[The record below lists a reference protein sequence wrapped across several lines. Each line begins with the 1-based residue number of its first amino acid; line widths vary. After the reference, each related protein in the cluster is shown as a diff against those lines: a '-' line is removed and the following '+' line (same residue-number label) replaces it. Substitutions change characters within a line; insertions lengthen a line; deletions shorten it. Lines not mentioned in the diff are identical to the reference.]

1 MSFPGHNPHLFRW
14 RSHNGS
20 ITCADKVH
28 VKTGDIDQWRKRV
41 EMASGFSVSKDFS
54 HKTPQSGSRSQA
66 IPLRSTDQLK
76 EHDDAYSEAQAL
88 LNGWL
93 GSKMRSELEEVEEED
108 DLMCSTGR
116 RRPAARACT
125 QPTARDYDSFDEL
138 YNCLTEDEEYGSV
151 KSFLQGLMEQ
161 EVLDS
166 GMMEELVLDVGQ
178 SRKKF
183 RDPLLTMDA
192 RHKQRTGAR
201 LDAERQSQQ
210 REREAQRGARE
221 EDKRREREE
230 EVRKKQ
236 EAHKQEELVQQEMV
250 RLRRRMEERKGPK
263 GPIPQRERERME
275 DQKSASNLQSAPTHS
290 TKQDTEQLYREQKIQ
305 TMLHLSNLKC
315 LQRHFSD
322 WYSVVL
328 DRRLRLGK
336 AGALSDWKRK
346 LRAWRGWRTVVWAEQ
361 KQREVASTEERL
373 RTENRQCQLAVE
385 SDRRRLLKHCVN
397 EWRLWC
403 RKEREQRELLA
414 QQQET
419 RRKMAALIGAAS
431 TGKLKPPAAPLDRP
445 VMAPPEASNPPKTTK
460 KPGRK
465 SFPAETFTALERGRA
480 GGEGN
485 QREMRGGGHWNTAR
499 GTEEAEREM
508 KLEQQEFMDHH
519 RSGPLARNT
528 SALHQDKT
536 PGRTA
541 AQPTQPWQVTR
552 RHAAPTAAE
561 LQDARQQGVAGDAKS
576 TASPSDRLENRH
588 AIQQQVIAQQRRLLK
603 VQQDQI
609 AQLTEEQSVK
619 GLEEEMKKTAQ
630 LSQPSKGRGSE
641 PAEQREQRD
650 SAEADS
656 QSTPPR
662 KAVPRQ
668 TCPPPILSAMEA
680 RARQRTER
688 RKEIE
693 ELKRK
698 KEEEKLVEMK
708 EAEEQRKR
716 EEEEE
721 KRRAAEKKREE
732 KRLEREREEENKRQ
746 VKRQQ
751 ELLQVA
757 HHHYRETLLLRRGL
771 APWKRLIQLKRA
783 NTQLAESHHNLL
795 LLRSCTLGWQQSA
808 REAVSGREAS
818 ADRLHRRCVLQ
829 RSLGCWMRLRDW
841 RQIQQERAERF
852 HRTRTLRR
860 FLLALLH
867 HVTQER
873 LDDWDRRELAQEHN
887 NRRVLR
893 RCFLAWRPLPCLL
906 RKERQREMRREKL
919 GRKVTEV
926 LPDFCSLPPL
936 SLWERELPTHTED
949 TQTVPR
955 TLVETQRK

>member
-1 MSFPGHNPHLFRW
+1 MMSFPGHNPHLFRW

-66 IPLRSTDQLK
+66 IPLRSSDQLK

-93 GSKMRSELEEVEEED
+93 GSKMRSEVEEED

-192 RHKQRTGAR
+192 RHKQVRENRAR

-230 EVRKKQ
+230 EARKKQ

-250 RLRRRMEERKGPK
+250 RLRRRMEERKGPNL
-263 GPIPQRERERME
+263 IPQRERERME

-373 RTENRQCQLAVE
+373 RTESRQCQLAVE

-460 KPGRK
+460 K
-465 SFPAETFTALERGRA
+465 
-480 GGEGN
+480 
-485 QREMRGGGHWNTAR
+485 
-499 GTEEAEREM
+499 
-508 KLEQQEFMDHH
+508 DHH
-519 RSGPLARNT
+519 RSGSLARNT

-650 SAEADS
+650 SDS
-656 QSTPPR
+656 QLTPPR

-867 HVTQER
+867 YVTQER

>member
-1 MSFPGHNPHLFRW
+1 MMTFPGHNPHLSRW
-14 RSHNGS
+14 RSLNRS
-20 ITCADKVH
+20 KTSADKVH
-28 VKTGDIDQWRKRV
+28 VKNGDIDQWRKRV
-41 EMASGFSVSKDFS
+41 EMASEFAVSKVFS
-54 HKTPQSGSRSQA
+54 HKTPQSRSSSRA
-66 IPLRSTDQLK
+66 VPLQSSDQLK

-93 GSKMRSELEEVEEED
+93 GSKMRSELEVEEED
-108 DLMCSTGR
+108 DLTRSTGR
-116 RRPAARACT
+116 RRPVAPACT
-125 QPTARDYDSFDEL
+125 QPTAPDYDSFDDL
-138 YNCLTEDEEYGSV
+138 YNCLTEEEEYGSV

-183 RDPLLTMDA
+183 RDPLITMEA
-192 RHKQRTGAR
+192 RHQQVRENRAQR
-201 LDAERQSQQ
+201 DAERQSKQ

-221 EDKRREREE
+221 EAKRREREE
-230 EVRKKQ
+230 EARKKQ
-236 EAHKQEELVQQEMV
+236 EAHRQAEMVQQEMV
-250 RLRRRMEERKGPK
+250 RLRRQMEERKGPDRL
-263 GPIPQRERERME
+263 IRQRERERME
-275 DQKSASNLQSAPTHS
+275 GQKSTSNLQSAPTHS
-290 TKQDTEQLYREQKIQ
+290 AKQQQQDAEQLYREQAIQ

-315 LQRHFSD
+315 LQRHFSE

-328 DRRLRLGK
+328 DRRLRMGK

-361 KQREVASTEERL
+361 RQREVARTEERL

-419 RRKMAALIGAAS
+419 RRKMAALISAAS
-431 TGKLKPPAAPLDRP
+431 TGKLKPPGAPLDRP
-445 VMAPPEASNPPKTTK
+445 IMAPHEASNPPETRK
-460 KPGRK
+460 KG
-465 SFPAETFTALERGRA
+465 
-480 GGEGN
+480 
-485 QREMRGGGHWNTAR
+485 
-499 GTEEAEREM
+499 
-508 KLEQQEFMDHH
+508 DHH
-519 RSGPLARNT
+519 RSGSLARNA
-528 SALHQDKT
+528 SALHKDKM
-536 PGRTA
+536 PARTA

-561 LQDARQQGVAGDAKS
+561 LQDARQQGVGGGFASSKS
-576 TASPSDRLENRH
+576 TTSPSDRFENRH

-603 VQQDQI
+603 VQQEQI
-609 AQLTEEQSVK
+609 AQLKEEQSVK
-619 GLEEEMKKTAQ
+619 GLEEETEKTAQ
-630 LSQPSKGRGSE
+630 FSQPSKRRGSRPKSRDSE
-641 PAEQREQRD
+641 PTEQREQRV
-650 SAEADS
+650 SAETDN
-656 QSTPPR
+656 QRTPPR
-662 KAVPRQ
+662 KAVTCQ
-668 TCPPPILSAMEA
+668 TCPPPIISAMEA

-698 KEEEKLVEMK
+698 KEEEKLAEMK
-708 EAEEQRKR
+708 AAEEQRKS

-721 KRRAAEKKREE
+721 KRRAAEKRREE
-732 KRLEREREEENKRQ
+732 KRLEREREEESKRQ

-751 ELLQVA
+751 ELLKVA
-757 HHHYRETLLLRRGL
+757 RQHYLGTLLLRRGL

-795 LLRSCTLGWQQSA
+795 LLKSCTLGWQQST
-808 REAVSGREAS
+808 REALSGKEAS
-818 ADRLHRRCVLQ
+818 ADQLHRHCLLQ
-829 RSLGCWMRLRDW
+829 RSLSCWMRLRDW
-841 RQIQQERAERF
+841 RRIQQEQAERF
-852 HRTRTLRR
+852 YRTRTLRR
-860 FLLALLH
+860 FLLALLNY
-867 HVTQER
+867 VTQER
-873 LDDWDRRELAQEHN
+873 LDDWDRRELAQKHN

-906 RKERQREMRREKL
+906 RRERQRETRREKL
-919 GRKVTEV
+919 GRKVSEV

-936 SLWERELPTHTED
+936 SPWERESELPTHTED

-955 TLVETQRK
+955 TLIETQRK

>member
-1 MSFPGHNPHLFRW
+1 MSFPGHNPDLFRW
-14 RSHNGS
+14 RGHDRSK
-20 ITCADKVH
+20 TCADKVH
-28 VKTGDIDQWRKRV
+28 VQTGDIDQWRKRV
-41 EMASGFSVSKDFS
+41 EMASEFSLSKVFS
-54 HKTPQSGSRSQA
+54 HKTPQSGSRSRA
-66 IPLRSTDQLK
+66 VPLQSSDQLK

-116 RRPAARACT
+116 RRPTAQAYT
-125 QPTARDYDSFDEL
+125 LPTARDYDSFDDL

-166 GMMEELVLDVGQ
+166 GTMEELVLDVGQ
-178 SRKKF
+178 TRKKF
-183 RDPLLTMDA
+183 RDPLVTMEA
-192 RHKQRTGAR
+192 RHKLVRENRAR
-201 LDAERQSQQ
+201 LDAQRQSQQ

-221 EDKRREREE
+221 EEKRREREE
-230 EVRKKQ
+230 EARKKQ

-250 RLRRRMEERKGPK
+250 RLRRQMEEMKGPNR
-263 GPIPQRERERME
+263 QRERERME

-290 TKQDTEQLYREQKIQ
+290 TKQPKQLETQQLYREQKIQ

-315 LQRHFSD
+315 LQRHFSN

-328 DRRLRLGK
+328 DRKLRMGK

-373 RTENRQCQLAVE
+373 RTDNRQCQLAVE

-397 EWRLWC
+397 GWRLWC
-403 RKEREQRELLA
+403 RKEKEQRELLA

-419 RRKMAALIGAAS
+419 RRKMAALISAAS
-431 TGKLKPPAAPLDRP
+431 TGKLKPPVAPRDRL
-445 VMAPPEASNPPKTTK
+445 VMSPPEATNPPKTTK
-460 KPGRK
+460 KG
-465 SFPAETFTALERGRA
+465 
-480 GGEGN
+480 
-485 QREMRGGGHWNTAR
+485 
-499 GTEEAEREM
+499 
-508 KLEQQEFMDHH
+508 DHH
-519 RSGPLARNT
+519 RSGSLARNA
-528 SALHQDKT
+528 SALHQVKM
-536 PGRTA
+536 PARAA

-561 LQDARQQGVAGDAKS
+561 LQDARQQGVGGEAESDTSPGD
-576 TASPSDRLENRH
+576 RFENRH

-609 AQLTEEQSVK
+609 AQLKEEQSVK
-619 GLEEEMKKTAQ
+619 GLEEELKRSAQ
-630 LSQPSKGRGSE
+630 LSQPSKGRGSRPKSRDSE

-650 SAEADS
+650 SAETDS
-656 QSTPPR
+656 PLTPPR
-662 KAVPRQ
+662 KAVARQ

-698 KEEEKLVEMK
+698 KEEEKLVELK

-721 KRRAAEKKREE
+721 KQRAAEKRREE

-751 ELLQVA
+751 DLLQVA
-757 HHHYRETLLLRRGL
+757 RQHYRKTLLLRRGL

-795 LLRSCTLGWQQSA
+795 LLKSCTLGWQQSA
-808 REAVSGREAS
+808 REAVSGKEAS
-818 ADRLHRRCVLQ
+818 ADRLHRHRVLQ
-829 RSLGCWMRLRDW
+829 TSLGCWMRLRDW
-841 RQIQQERAERF
+841 RQIQQQRAEHF

-860 FLLALLH
+860 FLLAWLH

-936 SLWERELPTHTED
+936 SLWERESEPPTHTED

>member
-1 MSFPGHNPHLFRW
+1 MSKKTKQMMSFPGHNPHLFRW

-20 ITCADKVH
+20 KTCADKVH

-66 IPLRSTDQLK
+66 VPLRSSDQLK

-93 GSKMRSELEEVEEED
+93 GSKIRSELEEVEEAD
-108 DLMCSTGR
+108 DLLCSTGW

-192 RHKQRTGAR
+192 RHKQVRENRAR

-210 REREAQRGARE
+210 RERDAQRGARE

-230 EVRKKQ
+230 EARKKQ

-263 GPIPQRERERME
+263 LIPQRERERME

-361 KQREVASTEERL
+361 KQREVASTEESL

-385 SDRRRLLKHCVN
+385 SDRRRLLKHSVN

-403 RKEREQRELLA
+403 LKEREQQELLA

-419 RRKMAALIGAAS
+419 RRKMAALISAAS
-431 TGKLKPPAAPLDRP
+431 TGKLKHPLAPLDRP

-460 KPGRK
+460 KK
-465 SFPAETFTALERGRA
+465 
-480 GGEGN
+480 
-485 QREMRGGGHWNTAR
+485 
-499 GTEEAEREM
+499 
-508 KLEQQEFMDHH
+508 DHH
-519 RSGPLARNT
+519 RSGSLARNA
-528 SALHQDKT
+528 SALQQDKT

-561 LQDARQQGVAGDAKS
+561 LQHARQQGVGGEAKS
-576 TASPSDRLENRH
+576 AASPSDRLENRH

-609 AQLTEEQSVK
+609 ARLKEEQSVK

-641 PAEQREQRD
+641 PAEQREQRE

-656 QSTPPR
+656 QSTAQR
-662 KAVPRQ
+662 KAVARQ

-721 KRRAAEKKREE
+721 KHRAAEKRREE

-757 HHHYRETLLLRRGL
+757 RLHYRETLLLRRGL

-808 REAVSGREAS
+808 REAVSGKEAS

-860 FLLALLH
+860 FLLALLN

-873 LDDWDRRELAQEHN
+873 LVDWDRRELAQEHN

-949 TQTVPR
+949 TQIVPR